1 MLIFR
6 FEERDSVVRRQRT
19 FPLVTNSIQTLKQ
32 FDKCTNYLVLRV
44 TNNISLFCCVSS
56 FTIRRVLLEA
66 AVQLEGERPPT
77 CSLLAVAYWI
87 NAQSFGVRGAVV
99 LSWERETEQEDSQVC
114 IQVRIPKN
122 RKQIHYKDAEV
133 IHSFHRSA
141 VHCLEL
147 FTTEPATKHCCT
159 ESKSEVKDLSLRW
172 SSGQWG
178 LLILFSFWF
187 YLTQLIRA
195 SVPQQS
201 SCCSLSSNKM

>member
-133 IHSFHRSA
+133 IHSFQRSA

-147 FTTEPATKHCCT
+147 FTTEPATKQT
-159 ESKSEVKDLSLRW
+159 LLYWKQEWSEGPVSEVK
-172 SSGQWG
+172 QWAVRTSNTVFI
-178 LLILFSFWF
+178 LILSDPADQSFC
-187 YLTQLIRA
+187 
-195 SVPQQS
+195 S
-201 SCCSLSSNKM
+201 SAVIML